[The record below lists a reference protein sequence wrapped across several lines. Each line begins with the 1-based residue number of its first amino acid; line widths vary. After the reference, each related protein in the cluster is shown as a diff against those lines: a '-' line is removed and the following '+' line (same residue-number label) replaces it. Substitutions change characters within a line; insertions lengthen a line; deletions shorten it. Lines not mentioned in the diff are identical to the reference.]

1 LFTVIVALAVSHWVQ
16 MRKVRQAQAQ
26 LKAAL
31 SEVASVRKQFG
42 HLEIGDPKLIYV
54 GWIESRSNSLRV
66 QIPPGHRF
74 LMHVTEMGFPLAGWP
89 ENPEPTTSMSMN
101 SWSEGADVFLQW
113 RFLREGKNRRFIVK
127 TDSEQLFDYT
137 MENWAE
143 GPLPNSSARIVHSRE
158 PQKSF
163 QPHETIPLM
172 LFKNESTGRGV
183 MLWMEPLRKRYP
195 AHP

>member
-1 LFTVIVALAVSHWVQ
+1 MMGNYDMAAERKFRFSLSTVLLFTVIVALAVSHWVQ

-74 LMHVTEMGFPLAGWP
+74 LMHVTEMGFPPAGWP

-113 RFLREGKNRRFIVK
+113 RFLREGKNRRFIGQNRFGAVVRLYNGELGGRPVAK
-127 TDSEQLFDYT
+127 FIGTYCALSRTTKVFST
-137 MENWAE
+137 PRN
-143 GPLPNSSARIVHSRE
+143 NSADVIQE
-158 PQKSF
+158 
-163 QPHETIPLM
+163 
-172 LFKNESTGRGV
+172 
-183 MLWMEPLRKRYP
+183 
-195 AHP
+195 